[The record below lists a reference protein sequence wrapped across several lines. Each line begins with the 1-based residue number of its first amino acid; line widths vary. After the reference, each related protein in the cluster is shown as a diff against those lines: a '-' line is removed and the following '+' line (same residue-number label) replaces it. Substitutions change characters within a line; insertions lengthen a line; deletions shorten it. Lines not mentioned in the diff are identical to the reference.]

1 MMIVRPLEIAAWVEL
16 GVCWIAW
23 SLAFVKP
30 RKRASGQKKAVRAPS
45 SRWGILLVMLGYAC
59 IWALVRPI
67 GFEKSTVS
75 LIASMILGPPA
86 VVLVWMAVRHL
97 DKQWR
102 FEAALSE
109 DHKLITTGPYR
120 WLRNPIYASMLGMLL
135 QTGLAKSWWPLIV
148 AGVIFFVF
156 GTEIRVRAE
165 ERLLE
170 ERFGEEFARYKA
182 QTPAYL
188 PFLR

>member
-1 MMIVRPLEIAAWVEL
+1 MLVKPLELAAWIEL
-16 GVCWIAW
+16 GVCWLAW
-23 SLAFVKP
+23 TLAFVKP
-30 RKRASGQKKAVRAPS
+30 QRRAAGAKKAVRAAS
-45 SRWGILLVMLGYAC
+45 SRWRILLVMFGYAC
-59 IWALVRPI
+59 IWAFVRPV
-67 GFEKSTVS
+67 GFEKSDAS
-75 LIASMILGPPA
+75 LIASMIIGPPA
-86 VVLVWMAVRHL
+86 VALVWLATRHL

-148 AGVIFFVF
+148 AGVILFVI

-165 ERLLE
+165 ERLLA
-170 ERFGEEFARYKA
+170 ERFGEEFKRYKET
-182 QTPAYL
+182 TPAYL

>member
-1 MMIVRPLEIAAWVEL
+1 MIVRPLEIAAWVEL
-16 GVCWIAW
+16 GACWIAW
-23 SLAFVKP
+23 TLAFVKP
-30 RKRASGQKKAVRAPS
+30 QKRASGQKKAVRAPS

-59 IWALVRPI
+59 IWAFVRPV

-75 LIASMILGPPA
+75 LITSMIIGPPA

-148 AGVIFFVF
+148 AGAVFFVI

-165 ERLLE
+165 EMLLE
-170 ERFGEEFARYKA
+170 KRFGEEFARYKA